1 VVAVVLQVMAAQLEQ
16 LAAAASSF
24 SSIQNQLRQLQ
35 MPQTLGCLELLA
47 PGLHQQA
54 YQMLTI

>member
-24 SSIQNQLRQLQ
+24 SSIQNQFHQA
-35 MPQTLGCLELLA
+35 MPQTLGSLDHQDH
-47 PGLHQQA
+47 GLHQQA
-54 YQMLTI
+54 YRMLII